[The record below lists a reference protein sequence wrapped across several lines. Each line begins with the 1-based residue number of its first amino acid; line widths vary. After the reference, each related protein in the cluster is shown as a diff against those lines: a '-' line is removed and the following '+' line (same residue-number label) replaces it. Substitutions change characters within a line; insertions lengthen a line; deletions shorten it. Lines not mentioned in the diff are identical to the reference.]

1 MDEKISVKALEDY
14 SDDYASKVAASFFSG
29 KDKISGPEILQLC
42 DIQQINL
49 FVIRELLKAWRLE
62 TQKLRSPYFDYSAAP
77 VAEAL
82 TKFHNLLSNHIA
94 ISKENFQPLLKK
106 AVSQTLY
113 LILNPYDFYSVTLTT
128 QGDPLKW
135 EELRNDVKY
144 IRINRTPLDRLL
156 ADLEQKKKLIIS
168 GNEAFAALDHILEEV
183 NFTPEDIEEHLA
195 RFSAVVPLTLEDLY
209 EKPMAAPITTVQAPE
224 AEKKD
229 VVPPPAEAPK
239 STASQETVAKPKAVS
254 ENLPKP
260 PTPENKPKPVAE
272 EPVSKPT
279 PAPEAPAKQETK
291 KPAQIPLYDQQPGK
305 GTTLAENFQKRKK
318 IKDSLT
324 INQKFMFTKI
334 LFNGDFELFSAAVER
349 LDELDNLNQA
359 KNYLSNN
366 YGEWNPESEEY
377 QEFMEIVERRF
388 A

>member
-14 SDDYASKVAASFFSG
+14 SDDYASKVAASFFSQ

-49 FVIRELLKAWRLE
+49 FVIRELLKAWKHE
-62 TQKLRSPYFDYSAAP
+62 TQKLRSPYFDYTAP
-77 VAEAL
+77 QVAEAL

-94 ISKENFQPLLKK
+94 ISRENFQPLLKK

-113 LILNPYDFYSVTLTT
+113 LVLNPYDFYSVTLTN
-128 QGDPLKW
+128 QGDPIRLD
-135 EELRNDVKY
+135 ELRNEIKY
-144 IRINRTPLDRLL
+144 IRINRVPLDRLL
-156 ADLEQKKKLIIS
+156 ADLEQKKKQTIP
-168 GNEAFAALDHILEEV
+168 GNEAFASLDHILEEV
-183 NFTPEDIEEHLA
+183 NFTPEDVEEHLA
-195 RFSAVVPLTLEDLY
+195 KFSSVVPLTLESLY
-209 EKPMAAPITTVQAPE
+209 EQLEEPSPSVIPPAPPVEQE
-224 AEKKD
+224 A
-229 VVPPPAEAPK
+229 VPAPPAEQKEKPAPPIEQK
-239 STASQETVAKPKAVS
+239 EKPAPPPEVKGKAASPVEPVAPPAKPS
-254 ENLPKP
+254 
-260 PTPENKPKPVAE
+260 
-272 EPVSKPT
+272 
-279 PAPEAPAKQETK
+279 PAPESPAKPEGK
-291 KPAQIPLYDQQPGK
+291 KTASQIPLYDQQPGK
-305 GTTLAENFQKRKK
+305 GTTLAENFQKRRK

-388 A
+388 S

>member
-29 KDKISGPEILQLC
+29 KEKISGPEILQLC

-49 FVIRELLKAWRLE
+49 FVVRELLKAWRLE
-62 TQKLRSPYFDYSAAP
+62 AQKLRSPYFDYTAAP

-128 QGDPLKW
+128 QGDPMKW
-135 EELRNDVKY
+135 EDLRNDIKY

-156 ADLEQKKKLIIS
+156 VELEQKKKSGIS

-195 RFSAVVPLTLEDLY
+195 TFSNVVPLALEDLY
-209 EKPMAAPITTVQAPE
+209 EKPSPVVAPPPPAAVA
-224 AEKKD
+224 
-229 VVPPPAEAPK
+229 PPAEAKVAEPK
-239 STASQETVAKPKAVS
+239 PAAPKEATENSAIPDVPVAKTPTPESKPKA
-254 ENLPKP
+254 P
-260 PTPENKPKPVAE
+260 AE
-272 EPVSKPT
+272 ERVQE
-279 PAPEAPAKQETK
+279 PAPEPTAKPEMR

-305 GTTLAENFQKRKK
+305 GTTLAENFQKRRK

-366 YGEWNPESEEY
+366 YAEWNPESEEY

>member
-14 SDDYASKVAASFFSG
+14 SDDYASKVAASFFST
-29 KDKISGPEILQLC
+29 KEKISGPEILQLC
-42 DIQQINL
+42 EIQQINL

-62 TQKLRSPYFDYSAAP
+62 AQKLRSPYFDYSAPP

-82 TKFHNLLSNHIA
+82 TQFHNLLSNHIA
-94 ISKENFQPLLKK
+94 ISRENFQPLLRK
-106 AVSQTLY
+106 AVSQTLS

-156 ADLEQKKKLIIS
+156 SNLEQKKKLTIT

-209 EKPMAAPITTVQAPE
+209 ERPLDEPASTAQPTAPE
-224 AEKKD
+224 EKPAPPLPADAAKPVPPLETAEK
-229 VVPPPAEAPK
+229 PK
-239 STASQETVAKPKAVS
+239 KEP
-254 ENLPKP
+254 EHLPKP
-260 PTPENKPKPVAE
+260 ASREDQPKPGAE
-272 EPVSKPT
+272 PPIGQAS
-279 PAPEAPAKQETK
+279 PAPGGPAKPEIK
-291 KPAQIPLYDQQPGK
+291 KPAQIPLYDLQPGK
-305 GTTLAENFQKRKK
+305 GSTLAENFQKRKK

>member
-14 SDDYASKVAASFFSG
+14 SDDFASKVTASFFSK

-62 TQKLRSPYFDYSAAP
+62 TQKLRSPYFDYAAAP

-94 ISKENFQPLLKK
+94 ISRENFQPLLKK
-106 AVSQTLY
+106 AVSQTLSV
-113 LILNPYDFYSVTLTT
+113 ILNPYDFYSVTLTS
-128 QGDPLKW
+128 QGDPLKL
-135 EELRNDVKY
+135 EDLRNEIKY

-156 ADLEQKKKLIIS
+156 ADLEQKQKLTIS
-168 GNEAFAALDHILEEV
+168 GNEAFASLDQILEEV
-183 NFTPEDIEEHLA
+183 NFTPEDVEEHLA
-195 RFSAVVPLTLEDLY
+195 KFSAVVPLSFEDLY
-209 EKPMAAPITTVQAPE
+209 EKEEDPIATPAPILPVVEQKPAPR
-224 AEKKD
+224 AEPVK
-229 VVPPPAEAPK
+229 PPTPAPPAEA
-239 STASQETVAKPKAVS
+239 V
-254 ENLPKP
+254 KP
-260 PTPENKPKPVAE
+260 PAPASPAEAVKPPAQ
-272 EPVSKPT
+272 
-279 PAPEAPAKQETK
+279 APEVPAKQEAK

-305 GTTLAENFQKRKK
+305 GTTLAENFQKRRK

-334 LFNGDFELFSAAVER
+334 LFNGDFELFSTAIDR

-359 KNYLSNN
+359 KNYLTNN

>member
-14 SDDYASKVAASFFSG
+14 SDDFASKVTASFFSK

-62 TQKLRSPYFDYSAAP
+62 THKLRSPYFDYAAAP
-77 VAEAL
+77 VADAL

-94 ISKENFQPLLKK
+94 ISRENFQPLLKK
-106 AVSQTLY
+106 AVSQTLSV
-113 LILNPYDFYSVTLTT
+113 ILNPYDFYSVTLTS
-128 QGDPLKW
+128 QGDPLKLDD
-135 EELRNDVKY
+135 LRNDIKY

-156 ADLEQKKKLIIS
+156 ADLEQKQKQTVS
-168 GNEAFAALDHILEEV
+168 GNEAFASLDHILEEV
-183 NFTPEDIEEHLA
+183 NFTPEDVEEHLA
-195 RFSAVVPLTLEDLY
+195 KFSAVLPLSFEDLY
-209 EKPMAAPITTVQAPE
+209 EKEE
-224 AEKKD
+224 AEPL
-229 VVPPPAEAPK
+229 V
-239 STASQETVAKPKAVS
+239 
-254 ENLPKP
+254 
-260 PTPENKPKPVAE
+260 
-272 EPVSKPT
+272 T
-279 PAPEAPAKQETK
+279 PAPVPPVIEQKPAPSPPVVEQKPAPAPPAPPTEPVKPPAPAPEIPAKQEAK

-305 GTTLAENFQKRKK
+305 GTTLAENFQKRRK

-334 LFNGDFELFSAAVER
+334 LFNGDFELFSAAIDR

-359 KNYLSNN
+359 KNYLTNN